1 MSVYVCFSLKA
12 SLIDKKST
20 DVLEN
25 EYQSVFKPIL
35 KCMLSH
41 PNLRISF
48 SFTGIQMEYYRR
60 KHSEMFEILHEL
72 IQRKQA
78 EVLGGGYYDPVF
90 PLLFPQD
97 RTGQIDLLSSSIR
110 ETTGKRPRG
119 LSLCASGWD
128 SGMLPSLSSCGM
140 EYVLLDESLIPPEK
154 NKSIPLIMSDK
165 GKSIIILPV
174 RFPRKV
180 DKSHIGSRLP
190 IYS

>member
-20 DVLEN
+20 DVLEK

-110 ETTGKRPRG
+110 ETTEKDPADFHCVQAAG
-119 LSLCASGWD
+119 
-128 SGMLPSLSSCGM
+128 
-140 EYVLLDESLIPPEK
+140 IPECFQAFH
-154 NKSIPLIMSDK
+154 
-165 GKSIIILPV
+165 PV
-174 RFPRKV
+174 VWNMFSWMNP
-180 DKSHIGSRLP
+180 
-190 IYS
+190 